1 MDELVKSFLKQ
12 ILLLIL
18 TEQILPFF
26 NSENIPLSCVKTKNN
41 IGKRLVSCVRN
52 DTQPCDFFVLYLESG
67 QASLSRR
74 GGSISLNTFSR
85 EMVGTNIF
93 QCSN

>member
-26 NSENIPLSCVKTKNN
+26 NSENIPLSFVETKNN
-41 IGKRLVSCVRN
+41 IGERLVCCVRN
-52 DTQPCDFFVLYLESG
+52 DTQPCDFFILNLEIG

-74 GGSISLNTFSR
+74 GGSISLNTF
-85 EMVGTNIF
+85 F
-93 QCSN
+93 W